1 MLKFLHEKDDV
12 ASCYPKFNSMGAS
25 AMQIVHKYFVDFLSK
40 GHADLASEIFAD
52 DCEHIDQVWDPA
64 HPTVGP
70 EGMRHYLHDVRT
82 AFPDFLCEIQEI
94 ATCK

>member
-1 MLKFLHEKDDV
+1 
-12 ASCYPKFNSMGAS
+12 MGAS

-70 EGMRHYLHDVRT
+70 EGMRHHLHDVRT